1 MANHLG
7 REGLVKIS
15 ITQIGEL
22 KNYSLSHSSDTVEDS
37 VIGDTYRTRLATM
50 KTWSASGDLFWDE
63 TDAGQLLITIGSSVT
78 LNLYPEGDTSG
89 DRYYGGVAIV
99 TKFDISASF
108 DGIVEGSIA
117 FEGNGALSTLT
128 AT

>member
-15 ITQIGEL
+15 STTIGEL
-22 KNYSLSHSSDTVEDS
+22 RNYSLSHSSDVVEDS

-50 KTWSASGDLFWDE
+50 KTFSVSGDLYWDE
-63 TDAGQLLITIGSSVT
+63 TDAGQLLITIGSSVV
-78 LNLYPEGDTSG
+78 LNLYPEGATAG
-89 DRYYGGVAIV
+89 DVYYTGSAIV

-108 DGIVEGSIA
+108 DGIVEGAIS
-117 FEGNGALSTLT
+117 FEGNGVLT
-128 AT
+128 VTSV